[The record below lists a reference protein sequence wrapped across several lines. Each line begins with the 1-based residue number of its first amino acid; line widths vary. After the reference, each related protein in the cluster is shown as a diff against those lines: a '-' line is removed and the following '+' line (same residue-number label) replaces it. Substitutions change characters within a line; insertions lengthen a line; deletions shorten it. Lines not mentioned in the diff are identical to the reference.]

1 MLKQKFTQ
9 NDILSMKIQSGEEII
24 CKFISQTDSEYLI
37 ERPLA
42 LVMMQKGLG
51 FAPWLQTSDVKAQ
64 MAVSK
69 DKILTVVPTVKEAK
83 DQYITATTGIAPAG
97 KPSIVTV

>member
-24 CKFISQTDSEYLI
+24 CKFISQTDKEYLI

-51 FAPWLQTSDVKAQ
+51 FAP
-64 MAVSK
+64 VSYTH
-69 DKILTVVPTVKEAK
+69 LTLPTICSV
-83 DQYITATTGIAPAG
+83 
-97 KPSIVTV
+97 

>member
-1 MLKQKFTQ
+1 MLKQKFNQ

-24 CKFISQTDSEYLI
+24 CKFISQTDNEYLI

-42 LVMMQKGLG
+42 LVMMALG
-51 FAPWLQTSDVKAQ
+51 FAPWLQTSEVKAQ

-69 DKILTVVPTVKEAK
+69 DKVLTVVPTVKEAK

-97 KPSIVTV
+97 KPSLVTV

>member
-1 MLKQKFTQ
+1 MLKQKFNQ
-9 NDILSMKIQSGEEII
+9 NDILSLKMQSGEEII
-24 CKFISQTDSEYLI
+24 CKFISQTADEYLI

-42 LVMMQKGLG
+42 LVMTQKGLG
-51 FAPWLQTSDVKAQ
+51 FAPWVQTSEEKAH
-64 MAVSK
+64 MTISK
-69 DKILTVVPTVKEAK
+69 DKVFTVVPTVKEAK